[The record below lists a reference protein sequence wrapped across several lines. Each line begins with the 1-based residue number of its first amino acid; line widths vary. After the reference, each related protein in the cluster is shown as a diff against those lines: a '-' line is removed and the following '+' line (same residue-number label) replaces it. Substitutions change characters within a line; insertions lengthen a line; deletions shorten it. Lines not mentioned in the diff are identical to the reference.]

1 MRVLFGDHTGLVS
14 GAEHSLLTL
23 IDGLPSEMVAG
34 LACPAG
40 SLAEMAREG
49 ASTFI
54 RFAERPE
61 ACGCTRGTRRWP
73 WRCGK
78 TMIIELCAR

>member
-1 MRVLFGDHTGLVS
+1 VRILFVNHTGLAS
-14 GAEHSLLTL
+14 GAEHSLLAL
-23 IDGLPSEMVAG
+23 IDGMPSEMVAW

-40 SLAEMAREG
+40 PLAEMRASG
-49 ASTFI
+49 ASTFTS
-54 RFAERPE
+54 FAGPPG
-61 ACGCTRGTRRWP
+61 ACDCTRGTRRWP